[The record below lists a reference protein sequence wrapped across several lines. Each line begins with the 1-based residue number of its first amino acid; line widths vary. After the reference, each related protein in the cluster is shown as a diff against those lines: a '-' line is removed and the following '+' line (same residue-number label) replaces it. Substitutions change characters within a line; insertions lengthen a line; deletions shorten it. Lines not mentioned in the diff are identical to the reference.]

1 MQPFIHGF
9 TGQMY
14 KYVKKKERNILHN
27 IDCLVSLVH
36 IVRYFSMRIYTKLY
50 YPNSPCSQ
58 VNAYG
63 FITEDY
69 EKYPNY
75 YVEKS
80 VKTPVTMYINH
91 DYILEMKTWQKLHQS
106 KIIKLYQRT
115 DSETEAGQPKSP

>member
-1 MQPFIHGF
+1 M
-9 TGQMY
+9 
-14 KYVKKKERNILHN
+14 
-27 IDCLVSLVH
+27 
-36 IVRYFSMRIYTKLY
+36 
-50 YPNSPCSQ
+50 
-58 VNAYG
+58 NAYG